1 LLAADAVADQYV
13 IVGRISGLY
22 GVRGWCK
29 VYSWTDPRENILTY
43 SPWYL
48 KRNGEWLEYEVAE
61 GRRQGKAVIVHIA
74 GIDDRDIAATLLNTQ
89 IAVRREQLP
98 PAAEGEYYWSDLVG
112 LAVRT
117 IAGVELG
124 KVTHLMQTGANDVL
138 VVKGDRERLI
148 PFLQPDVI
156 KRVDLD
162 AGIIEVDWD
171 PEF

>member
-1 LLAADAVADQYV
+1 
-13 IVGRISGLY
+13 
-22 GVRGWCK
+22 
-29 VYSWTDPRENILTY
+29 
-43 SPWYL
+43 
-48 KRNGEWLEYEVAE
+48 
-61 GRRQGKAVIVHIA
+61 VHIA
-74 GIDDRDIAATLLNTQ
+74 GIDDRDIAASLLNTQ

-148 PFLQPDVI
+148 PFLQPDVV

>member
-1 LLAADAVADQYV
+1 LLAADAVTDNYV

-29 VYSWTDPRENILTY
+29 VYSWTDPRENILKY

-61 GRRQGKAVIVHIA
+61 GRRQGKGVVAHLA
-74 GIDDRDIAATLLNTQ
+74 GIDDRDVAAALLNTQ
-89 IAVRREQLP
+89 VAVRREQLP

-112 LAVRT
+112 LLVRT
-117 IAGVELG
+117 TTGVELG
-124 KVTHLMQTGANDVL
+124 TVSHLMQTGSNDVL
-138 VVKGDRERLI
+138 VVVDDRERLI
-148 PFLQPDVI
+148 PFLQTDVI
-156 KRVDLD
+156 KHVDLD
-162 AGIIEVDWD
+162 DGVIEVDWD